1 MAGNPTVDLKEQGLS
16 EIRQALKGIEG
27 DAQDR
32 LHAVLKEAAQIWQRE
47 ARSNTPVKT
56 GRAAKSIRVVF
67 AGDTG
72 TLTGGGNK
80 VPYFR
85 WLDYGGW
92 VGKAPMKR
100 RANST
105 EWQRRRF
112 AEGQNKRRSG
122 GQGSVYRKFERKGRI
137 IYPAYFAKYDE
148 VMDVLND
155 GLRKLATDYGLDV
168 SSGG

>member
-1 MAGNPTVDLKEQGLS
+1 MAGNPTIDLKEQGLS

-47 ARSNTPVKT
+47 ARANTPVRSGT
-56 GRAAKSIRVVF
+56 AAKSIRVVF
-67 AGDTG
+67 AGNTG

-92 VGKAPMKR
+92 VGKNPKKA
-100 RANST
+100 RAAGT
-105 EWQRRRF
+105 EHQRRRRNT
-112 AEGQNKRRSG
+112 GR
-122 GQGSVYRKFERKGRI
+122 QGSVYRKTVKEGRI
-137 IYPAYFAKYDE
+137 IYPAYFAKYDQ

-155 GLRKLATDYGLDV
+155 GLRKLVTDYGLEV
-168 SSGG
+168 TGSGE